1 MVERGWGDGKDKGI
15 LKRGPEGWSREKG
28 ERKSGDKV
36 PEFGAGGAQ
45 VESHILP
52 LCWGMGAAPIRM
64 GVKTSYL

>member
-1 MVERGWGDGKDKGI
+1 MVERGRGDGKDKGI
-15 LKRGPEGWSREKG
+15 LKRGPEGWSREK
-28 ERKSGDKV
+28 V

-52 LCWGMGAAPIRM
+52 LCRGMGAAPIRM